1 MLDVGMDRP
10 TASRDPTFSKRA
22 PRIGLRLPATLVRED
37 STEEPVIVLDVSS
50 GGFKLEV
57 SQPPRI
63 GEFVGLRVDKSG
75 LVDAQIRWVL
85 GAEAGGVFLSP
96 VDYSEW

>member
-1 MLDVGMDRP
+1 MDES
-10 TASRDPTFSKRA
+10 TTSRDPSFNKRA

-37 STEEPVIVLDVSS
+37 STEVQATVVDVSS

-57 SQPPRI
+57 AEAPRI

-75 LVDAQIRWVL
+75 LIDAQIRWVL
-85 GAEAGGVFLSP
+85 GGEAGGVFLSP
-96 VDYSEW
+96 VDYAEW